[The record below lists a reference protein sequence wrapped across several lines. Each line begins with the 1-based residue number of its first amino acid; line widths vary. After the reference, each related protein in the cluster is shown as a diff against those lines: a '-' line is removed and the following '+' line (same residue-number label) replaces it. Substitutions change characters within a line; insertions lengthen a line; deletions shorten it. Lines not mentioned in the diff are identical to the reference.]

1 MFVHRIGL
9 APQPSRGPLSTRI
22 SRRDVGINVRFQKEN
37 SRFCAFLRVL
47 CALVRVNVRCSL
59 PPKKSS
65 ARRTHRNARRRGS
78 GRRGISRV
86 SSGSHPVTRTALRM
100 RTAEAR
106 ACPAGAAL
114 GKEGHTVMLIRVS
127 RQLEGPDC
135 SGTRS
140 VRRYRAERWPGAKSD
155 RLLAVALT
163 YLHIPAAVCSR
174 LVEWPIGARDPHPQ
188 APSPTADR
196 RGGERRASPYLMHG
210 CSPRDL
216 AGEGQ

>member
-1 MFVHRIGL
+1 MWASTCVSRRKIHVPARSVCVGARQRAL
-9 APQPSRGPLSTRI
+9 QPSA
-22 SRRDVGINVRFQKEN
+22 E
-37 SRFCAFLRVL
+37 
-47 CALVRVNVRCSL
+47 
-59 PPKKSS
+59 KSS

-100 RTAEAR
+100 RTVEAR
-106 ACPAGAAL
+106 ACPAGAAM
-114 GKEGHTVMLIRVS
+114 GKGGHTVMLIRVS
-127 RQLEGPDC
+127 RQLKGPDC

-174 LVEWPIGARDPHPQ
+174 LVKRSTGACDPHPR
-188 APSPTADR
+188 APSPTAEQ
-196 RGGERRASPYLMHG
+196 RGGERPASPYLMHG
-210 CSPRDL
+210 CIRRNPT
-216 AGEGQ
+216 GEGQ